1 MINRWLKNIIMNG
14 ICSCFG
20 LLVLWDKEHSNRYNV
35 LIILAT
41 LYLHTR
47 IQLQIFRQLL
57 LSWPSWRRST
67 QKGPTVYLFGTIYAW
82 GKLYLSTAVCLA
94 ANPEAHQKDTV
105 SGQEQ
110 GTVNW
115 YACGKEAAGRVEG
128 RLVSKHSGW
137 GERGET
143 LGV

>member
-1 MINRWLKNIIMNG
+1 MIKKYHHEWNMFMFWTVSLMRQRTLQQVQ
-14 ICSCFG
+14 CSHYSG
-20 LLVLWDKEHSNRYNV
+20 HLVSP
-35 LIILAT
+35 
-41 LYLHTR
+41 HTW

-110 GTVNW
+110 GTVKW